1 MYSDKPSGYHTALH
15 AECLFGSFKQSVTR
29 STIYCQTYSTI
40 PDDYTF
46 FSTQFWNN
54 ITPEQQ
60 AEFCQHMWPVQN
72 LYYVI
77 MRHIRQKKK
86 AKSDDAEVL
95 EKETKNLISFLGD

>member
-86 AKSDDAEVL
+86 SK
-95 EKETKNLISFLGD
+95 I